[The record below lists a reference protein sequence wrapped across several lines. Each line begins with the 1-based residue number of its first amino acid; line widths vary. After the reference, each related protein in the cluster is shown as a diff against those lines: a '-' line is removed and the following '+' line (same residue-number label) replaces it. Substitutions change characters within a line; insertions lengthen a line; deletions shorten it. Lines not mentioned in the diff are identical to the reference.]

1 MQLPIDIDFRTMTE
15 ASLNNLVTGCHRT
28 DGHLRREFY
37 RCESLAR
44 SAKNDMERDKWYLEQ
59 LDEAKEQLYTI
70 HDAMERC
77 LDKIDKI
84 YNTNFAPTGAQR
96 LY

>member
-15 ASLNNLVTGCHRT
+15 ASLNNLVTGCRRT

-44 SAKNDMERDKWYLEQ
+44 SAKNDMERDFYAGRCETLK
-59 LDEAKEQLYTI
+59 DEIHTNAKAHNLLLYI
-70 HDAMERC
+70 
-77 LDKIDKI
+77 LVFN
-84 YNTNFAPTGAQR
+84 YWS
-96 LY
+96 